1 MFSVF
6 SSRRK
11 GVFVKK
17 ALPLVLA
24 FCFVVTLF
32 SGCDLDDG
40 NKNTGFI
47 PEGTWSSVWA
57 GNAGVDIYT
66 VENKTL
72 TYTSTPT
79 DGTSSGWAGTIVDA
93 VDFVSESSGVLIVEY
108 TTPPSGDFA
117 GVHGGDYQ
125 YTGVYYK
132 EYSAAEIKMA
142 DAWTP
147 YVEGTPS
154 YRIEAETLGEAREL
168 FTEGNVG
175 THVGMWGTYTK

>member
-17 ALPLVLA
+17 ALPLFLA

-47 PEGTWSSVWA
+47 PEGTWSSEYDD
-57 GNAGVDIYT
+57 GYT
-66 VENKTL
+66 IENKTL
-72 TYTSTPT
+72 TYTS
-79 DGTSSGWAGTIVDA
+79 SSGSGWTGTIIEA

-108 TTPPSGDFA
+108 TTPPSGEYS
-117 GVHGGDYQ
+117 GHREEYQ
-125 YTGVYYK
+125 YTGVYYQ

-168 FTEGNVG
+168 FIEGNAG
-175 THVGMWGTYTK
+175 THVSLWGTYTK